1 MTAATPPSDRAGR
14 YDRFFALSPDPLCL
28 ATPDGLLVD
37 VNPAWERVLGWA
49 PDELIGQDLL
59 GLVHPDDLPATRAEM
74 ARIAVRGASPSFE
87 NRYRHRDGTWRWLAW
102 SSTPTG
108 EEGLIYAVARDVTQ
122 ERRARA
128 WAEELQQVSGVG
140 TWELDVD
147 TGRLVL
153 SPEASRIHG
162 LEPHVASTID
172 PDVIRSLYHPEDAE
186 LQDRAL
192 ARLVSDG
199 VPYDLTLR
207 LRPHP
212 GAATW
217 VRATGRVRL
226 RDDLVVRIYGSLQDV
241 TERQEQQRRLEETN
255 ARLERLNVRLER
267 AQELAQL
274 GYWHA
279 DLRSG
284 DVDWSEMMFRIF
296 GLDPAT
302 DTPSME
308 AFRAAVSPEDRDLL
322 RDREAEAERTGQLD
336 VVHRIVRPDDTVRT
350 VHALARATVADDGRL
365 LTLTGTL
372 QDVTAVHEAERALL
386 ASEQQLARALA
397 ATRDGWWEV
406 DLRDGAVRCADRWWE
421 LHGYA
426 PAEREPD
433 TELFANAVVEED
445 LPRVQDRFQEA
456 FGHGEE
462 QLQLR
467 SVALRRDGSTFP
479 VELRVLI
486 EYGPDGGPIR
496 ITGTTRDLTEVVRN
510 EQLQEEFLATVSHE
524 LRTPL
529 TSIGGALELLRA
541 GRGGPLG
548 DGAEELLAV
557 AGRNTRRLRRLID
570 DLLDAERL
578 ATGRQGIVLRSMRL
592 LPVLERTV
600 EDHLGRPDGGQVAIC
615 LEVGPDADVVLPID
629 PDRVAQVLANY
640 LSNAVRY
647 APGSSEV
654 RVTVTR
660 SDGYVRVGVL
670 DRGPGVPE
678 GFAERAFTRFSQAD
692 PEDARSRGG
701 TGLGLAICRE
711 IVERHGGT
719 VGYDS
724 APGRTEFHFALP
736 IHS

>member
-14 YDRFFALSPDPLCL
+14 YDRYFALSPDPLCL

-153 SPEASRIHG
+153 SPEASRVHG

-302 DTPSME
+302 DVPSME

-336 VVHRIVRPDDTVRT
+336 VVHRIVRPDGNIRTVR
-350 VHALARATVADDGRL
+350 AIANSTVAEDGSL
-365 LTLTGTL
+365 ESLMGTL
-372 QDVTAVHEAERALL
+372 QDITEVHEAEQALL

-397 ATRDGWWEV
+397 ASRDGWWEV
-406 DLRDGAVRCADRWWE
+406 DLTQGTSRCADRWWE
-421 LHGYA
+421 LHGYEPGEHA
-426 PAEREPD
+426 SDTDLFVSTVTASERP
-433 TELFANAVVEED
+433 LVEA
-445 LPRVQDRFQEA
+445 RFQEA
-456 FGHGEE
+456 FARGDA
-462 QLQLR
+462 QLELR
-467 SVALRRDGSTFP
+467 TVARRRDASTFP
-479 VELRVLI
+479 VELRVLL
-486 EYGPDGGPIR
+486 EYDPDGTCTR
-496 ITGTTRDLTEVVRN
+496 ITGTTRDLTEVVRS
-510 EQLQEEFLATVSHE
+510 EQLQDEFLATVSHE

-541 GRGGPLG
+541 GRGGPLEAP
-548 DGAEELLAV
+548 AEELLAV
-557 AGRNTRRLRRLID
+557 ASRNTRRLRRLID

-578 ATGRQGIVLRSMRL
+578 ATGRQGI
-592 LPVLERTV
+592 
-600 EDHLGRPDGGQVAIC
+600 
-615 LEVGPDADVVLPID
+615 
-629 PDRVAQVLANY
+629 
-640 LSNAVRY
+640 
-647 APGSSEV
+647 
-654 RVTVTR
+654 
-660 SDGYVRVGVL
+660 
-670 DRGPGVPE
+670 
-678 GFAERAFTRFSQAD
+678 
-692 PEDARSRGG
+692 
-701 TGLGLAICRE
+701 
-711 IVERHGGT
+711 
-719 VGYDS
+719 
-724 APGRTEFHFALP
+724 
-736 IHS
+736 